1 MKVDGATSASFTI
14 DYRDHHRRVARM
26 TMPEALDFAGE
37 TWADNP
43 ALTFLEGGGPDR
55 TWAQLREDVTRVRSG
70 LQAAGVRH
78 GDRVGVLL
86 DNQLEFPV
94 SWFAIAELGAVIV
107 PMNPKYT
114 RREIEF
120 VMGDAGVTWLIA
132 DATMLDSLSVDG
144 ALGGV
149 AQARVVVVGDET
161 DEGDRGWLRFV
172 DLLGHE
178 ELPRTQVPGVDD
190 LANIQ
195 FTSGT
200 TGLPKGCML
209 THRYW
214 IAGGVQSAALFDDPQ
229 RILADHPFYYLQNQ
243 AYFTMALAG
252 GGALHVTRGLSRRKF
267 MGWLVDQRI
276 DFAWIDDGMLDVPR
290 SELDRQLVLKKAPVA
305 ALPAELH
312 AELESRFDLVARDWY
327 ASTEVG
333 SGTFVPFDR
342 TDLVGSGSMG
352 LVFPNRESKI
362 VDAQLEEVEA
372 GVVGELCLRGDGMM
386 QGYYNRPETNAEL
399 FLPGGWFRTGDLV
412 RKNADGLHY
421 YQGRLRDVIRRSG
434 ESIASAEVEQQILTM
449 PEVAEVGVVPVPDR
463 ERGEDVKAIVVLK
476 PGESA
481 TAEQVV
487 DGALKGLS
495 SFKIPRYVEFRAEL
509 PMTSS
514 GKVRK
519 AALREEDPFNDSV
532 IDVTGPNKNEYV
544 KTAAE
549 RTGHVE

>member
-1 MKVDGATSASFTI
+1 
-14 DYRDHHRRVARM
+14 
-26 TMPEALDFAGE
+26 MPEALDFAAE
-37 TWADNP
+37 AWADNL
-43 ALTFLEGGGPDR
+43 ALTFLEGEGPDR
-55 TWAQLREDVTRVRSG
+55 TWAELREDVTRVRSG

-132 DATMLDSLSVDG
+132 DATILDSLGMDE

-149 AQARVVVVGDET
+149 ADARVVVVGD
-161 DEGDRGWLRFV
+161 DGDRGRMSFV
-172 DLLGHE
+172 DLLGHD
-178 ELPRTQVPGVDD
+178 ELPRTQVPGPDD

-214 IAGGVQSAALFDDPQ
+214 IAGGVQSAALFDDPR

-267 MGWLVDQRI
+267 MDWLVDHRI
-276 DFAWIDDGMLDVPR
+276 DFAWIDEGMLEVPR
-290 SELDRQLVLKKAPVA
+290 SELDRQLALKKAPVA
-305 ALPAELH
+305 GLPAELH
-312 AELESRFDLVARDWY
+312 AELESRFGLVARDWY
-327 ASTEVG
+327 ASTEAG

-342 TDLVGSGSMG
+342 TDLIGSGSMG
-352 LVFPNRESKI
+352 LVFPNRESMI
-362 VDAQLEEVEA
+362 VDAQFEEVEA

-412 RKNADGLHY
+412 RKDADGLHY

-476 PGESA
+476 LGESA
-481 TAEQVV
+481 TAEEIV
-487 DGALKGLS
+487 DWALQGLS
-495 SFKIPRYVEFRAEL
+495 SFKVPRYVEFRAEL

-519 AALREEDPFNDSV
+519 AALREEEPFSDNV
-532 IDVTGPNKNEYV
+532 IDVTGANKNDYV
-544 KTAAE
+544 KN
-549 RTGHVE
+549 R